1 MPKLM
6 NAARI
11 ASGMLL
17 ASGGEAAGG
26 ASSSLNSFLD
36 QYIKP
41 MANDMGTAL
50 IAVVG
55 SVLAAMVGFLA
66 VKYGL
71 PIALQWIRKMMH
83 Q

>member
-1 MPKLM
+1 MCKFM
-6 NAARI
+6 NVARI
-11 ASGMLL
+11 ASGALL
-17 ASGGEAAGG
+17 SGGESTG
-26 ASSSLNSFLD
+26 ASSALSDFMSK
-36 QYIKP
+36 YITP

-55 SVLAAMVGFLA
+55 AILAAMVGFLA

-71 PIALQWIRKMMH
+71 PIALQWIRKMTK